1 MSTTTSTMAR
11 GRQLSTDLINSRRAP
26 KPETTAQPTTKE
38 IKLTSSAG
46 LMGSKWAPKS
56 AQPEPQAQAQPEP
69 EIPTTS
75 EQTPDEPEAKPEPEI
90 TTTTTEP
97 DKKPE
102 PETTL
107 QPTKKSWADLY
118 EEDIENESNTTT
130 TTTTS
135 EPESDDASTTTKTIS
150 PPNDNKSTSP
160 SKEPTE
166 EQPKSNKPPAGM
178 LNSRWAD
185 ANYECKPAQTRAE
198 SRTAHANDRPANKK
212 QSSKWR
218 RRK

>member
-1 MSTTTSTMAR
+1 MAR
-11 GRQLSTDLINSRRAP
+11 GQLRTDLINSRRAP
-26 KPETTAQPTTKE
+26 KPATTAQPTTKE

-46 LMGSKWAPKS
+46 LMGSKWAPKP

-75 EQTPDEPEAKPEPEI
+75 EQTPDEPEAKPEPES

-102 PETTL
+102 PEITP
-107 QPTKKSWADLY
+107 QPAKKSWADLY
-118 EEDIENESNTTT
+118 EEDIENESNTNTN
-130 TTTTS
+130 TS
-135 EPESDDASTTTKTIS
+135 EPESDDAPTTTKTTS
-150 PPNDNKSTSP
+150 PPNDNKSTTP

-178 LNSRWAD
+178 LTSRWAD

-198 SRTAHANDRPANKK
+198 SRTTHANDRPANKK
-212 QSSKWR
+212 QSSKGR